1 MTNFWLWYCGKQCA
15 SIRSSFTIARDAL
28 LTRDCIRATVFF
40 ADSMGLRTPPVQVSN
55 SLGDSSTSARQID
68 FENQLK
74 GTRLIIQDSQF
85 LCQQFLKLLVCYN
98 CLSYQKQNSSNA
110 LMELRRV

>member
-1 MTNFWLWYCGKQCA
+1 MP
-15 SIRSSFTIARDAL
+15 SSFES
-28 LTRDCIRATVFF
+28 
-40 ADSMGLRTPPVQVSN
+40 DSMGLRTPPVQVSN

-74 GTRLIIQDSQF
+74 GMRLIIQDSQF
-85 LCQQFLKLLVCYN
+85 LCLQILKLLVCFN

-110 LMELRRV
+110 LMDLGRV

>member
-1 MTNFWLWYCGKQCA
+1 MP
-15 SIRSSFTIARDAL
+15 SSFES
-28 LTRDCIRATVFF
+28 
-40 ADSMGLRTPPVQVSN
+40 DSMGLRIPPVQVSN

-74 GTRLIIQDSQF
+74 GMRLIIQDSQF
-85 LCQQFLKLLVCYN
+85 LCLQILKLLVCFN

-110 LMELRRV
+110 LMDLGRV